1 MSYVLLITFLFLSF
15 IFLLLMTIIL
25 PRLTRD
31 HKFKPIIIFAISYI
45 INYTVIHFIFG
56 VATFSC
62 LLFILVL
69 IFLSQVFARKMRV
82 IGLTG
87 QICSGKSTVSEYFE
101 KKYNCR
107 VINIDMINRQ
117 VLSRI
122 DVLNEIR
129 NHFGSEV
136 FDNKGE
142 LNKIMLRK
150 IIFSDPL
157 KKLKLEKI
165 THRRVLLQLFFE
177 IVSHK
182 IYNCSK
188 ILIIENAILLKL
200 PIFKL
205 FFYPIIGVCTLNKD
219 ILIKRI
225 MHRDSITEEV
235 AENILK
241 NQLTAQD
248 FMNQCDYCII
258 NDKDTKHLEE
268 QVDKFISIIGRKI

>member
-1 MSYVLLITFLFLSF
+1 M
-15 IFLLLMTIIL
+15 
-25 PRLTRD
+25 
-31 HKFKPIIIFAISYI
+31 
-45 INYTVIHFIFG
+45 
-56 VATFSC
+56 
-62 LLFILVL
+62 
-69 IFLSQVFARKMRV
+69 
-82 IGLTG
+82 
-87 QICSGKSTVSEYFE
+87 
-101 KKYNCR
+101 
-107 VINIDMINRQ
+107 
-117 VLSRI
+117 
-122 DVLNEIR
+122 LNEIR